1 LRNLAELQI
10 GESLEDVQLKPVSRL
25 DLIKYAGASGDY
37 NPIHTID
44 EEAKK
49 AGLPGIIAHGMWTMG
64 NLAKLFTPYY
74 EEGFIQDYT
83 IRFKGMVFLND
94 VITLKATL
102 DETSENK
109 MNFKVIAVNQAGNEV
124 IKGSVLFHKYDKG
137 KGFAIAKQGLKE
149 YR

>member
-1 LRNLAELQI
+1 MSILADLRA
-10 GESLEDVQLKPVSRL
+10 GDSLKEIQLEPVDRIT
-25 DLIKYAGASGDY
+25 LIKYAGASGDY

-64 NLAKLFTPYY
+64 NLAKLFTDYY

-94 VITLKATL
+94 VVTLQAEL
-102 DETSENK
+102 AEENDNI
-109 MNFKVIAVNQAGNEV
+109 MRFKVRAVNQNGNEV
-124 IKGSVLFHKYDKG
+124 IKGDVFYQLYAS
-137 KGFAIAKQGLKE
+137 
-149 YR
+149 

>member
-1 LRNLAELQI
+1 MSTVAKLQV
-10 GESLEDVQLKPVSRL
+10 GEIVKEIQLDPVSRL
-25 DLIKYAGASGDY
+25 DLIKYAGASGDF

-44 EEAKK
+44 DEAEK

-64 NLAKLFTPYY
+64 NLAKLFTEYY
-74 EEGFIQDYT
+74 EDGFIQDYS

-102 DETSENK
+102 KEKLEDKLFFTVK
-109 MNFKVIAVNQAGNEV
+109 AVNQHGNDVLKGEV
-124 IKGSVLFHKYDKG
+124 VFH
-137 KGFAIAKQGLKE
+137 Q

>member
-1 LRNLAELQI
+1 MSSLAELKV
-10 GESLEDVQLKPVSRL
+10 GEALKEIQLEPVDRIT
-25 DLIKYAGASGDY
+25 LIKYAGASGDY

-64 NLAKLFTPYY
+64 NLAKLFTEFY

-94 VITLKATL
+94 VVTLQAEL
-102 DETSENK
+102 AEENE
-109 MNFKVIAVNQAGNEV
+109 NILTFKVRAINQNGNEV
-124 IKGSVLFHKYDKG
+124 IKGDVLYHRY
-137 KGFAIAKQGLKE
+137 AS
-149 YR
+149 